1 MDSKCLLPPSLLHF
15 STASFV
21 VSTIEISRTSTP
33 PLHLTFLL
41 LKFHLQ
47 PATSC
52 ALSPRISAMLAAALW
67 HAPMHNVARQNKWA
81 HSARLSH
88 IYMIHIYSC
97 SLLFKFQ
104 LYLHSTISHKAAVA
118 DANIKTWQLHKKLAK
133 MPPGG
138 RKGCPPPYSTLTN
151 FVAFLCNLLSSW
163 IKYFLAVREVKNF

>member
-67 HAPMHNVARQNKWA
+67 HAPMHYVARQNKWA
-81 HSARLSH
+81 HSARLSYIC
-88 IYMIHIYSC
+88 IYDTYIYSC

-118 DANIKTWQLHKKLAK
+118 AANIKTWQLHKKLAK
-133 MPPGG
+133 MPPGEG
-138 RKGCPPPYSTLTN
+138 QRVPASLQQPNKVCCI
-151 FVAFLCNLLSSW
+151 FVQSVEQLNKIFFGSQRS
-163 IKYFLAVREVKNF
+163 